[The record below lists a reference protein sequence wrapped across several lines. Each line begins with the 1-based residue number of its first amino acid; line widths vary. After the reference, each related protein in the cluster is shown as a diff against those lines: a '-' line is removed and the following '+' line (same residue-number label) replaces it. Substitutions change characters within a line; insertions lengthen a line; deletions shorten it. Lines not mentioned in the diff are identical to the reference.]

1 MANPGPAS
9 TQTTNYLFNG
19 DSTDGIQLAGS
30 AADKLGFYG
39 VSPIVQPSGSAQAA
53 LTLTTATS
61 NGFGFS
67 TATAF
72 DDAVAQLEEIRASL
86 VALGLLKGS

>member
-1 MANPGPAS
+1 MPNPGPAT

-53 LTLTTATS
+53 LTLTTATT

-67 TATAF
+67 SAAGF
-72 DDAVAQLEEIRASL
+72 DEAIAQLEEIRSSL
-86 VALGLLKGS
+86 VALGLIKGS

>member
-19 DSTDGIQLAGS
+19 DSTDGVQLAGS
-30 AADKLGFYG
+30 ATDKLGFYG
-39 VSPIVQPSGSAQAA
+39 VTPIVQPSGSAQSA

-61 NGFGFS
+61 GGFGFS
-67 TATAF
+67 TSAAF
-72 DDAVAQLEEIRASL
+72 NAAVAQLEEIRASL
-86 VALGLLKGS
+86 VDLGLIKGS